1 MARTKT
7 TSPLNDSTPV
17 AHSQPPPQTAVDESN
32 SSPLN
37 ETPVHTIL
45 PDEIIPITKPS
56 KISKTSKPK
65 AKKEVIKPKA
75 TRKSSRI
82 MSGSSSSK
90 TKTVSHIDLTESVEK
105 DDSDETLSEF
115 MKASK
120 AESKKKIKGKT
131 QAIESTPTS
140 ETSEKNSTSSE
151 GEEEKEATP
160 PKHGKGKDVKL
171 IASLIKAEKEA
182 KQSQRPV
189 SKAKYFDFADL
200 KKKNWNLRE
209 YPDSQEWSNFVS
221 LQDLTFENLVR
232 EFYSSMK
239 IKEKNKEKTLITTV
253 KGVEIKITKE
263 FLSKALRIPD
273 EGNELFFP
281 SWFHEMKVS
290 RNKLIVEYTKPDLP
304 FNSTNLKDVPK
315 ILHNMIRHTLLPRSG
330 TFEAVT
336 DTDLCIMYH
345 LITKKKLNLCYI
357 ILQHMI
363 DSCMNPKQSNAAL
376 AYGMHITPI
385 LRAAKIDLEGEA
397 GDYTFMRF
405 TSKTLAQLHI
415 TTSNMPTPV
424 SSEATGSV
432 KRHSE
437 QKDKKSRKKR
447 KLEKVRNLSSI
458 QREEEAKTSEKEVSN
473 EDIADSPPKDGEPSA
488 VNLFQE
494 VAERAREILQQNA
507 EDQNVEDSQ
516 KDDEITGH
524 DMMQEEVASHEKE
537 EQPTQDALKTA
548 ATTEDELQ
556 KVDSN
561 SADVVQNVTISP
573 TEQLQKVVDAVEEAS
588 QEDDQDMHDV
598 AEILVSQRIGE
609 GHDEMDSQEIE
620 QAENQSGF
628 DLNVEDPSSDL
639 NVYQDAQL
647 HNNEEVL
654 QETHEMIQEI
664 EENPAIIVQ
673 NVQTSAAAEP
683 SFPQ

>member
-1 MARTKT
+1 MARTKI
-7 TSPLNDSTPV
+7 TSPLSEDDSTPV
-17 AHSQPPPQTAVDESN
+17 ARSQSPTQTVVDKSN

-37 ETPVHTIL
+37 ETPVHAIL
-45 PDEIIPITKPS
+45 PNEIIPITEPS
-56 KISKTSKPK
+56 KITKTSKPK
-65 AKKEVIKPKA
+65 VKKEVIKPKV

-90 TKTVSHIDLTESVEK
+90 TKIVSHIDLTESVEK
-105 DDSDETLSEF
+105 DDGDETLSEF

-120 AESKKKIKGKT
+120 AKSKKKIKGKT
-131 QAIESTPTS
+131 QLIETPPVS
-140 ETSEKNSTSSE
+140 ETSEKDSTSSE
-151 GEEEKEATP
+151 REEEKEATS
-160 PKHGKGKDVKL
+160 PKLGKGKDVKL
-171 IASLIKAEKEA
+171 IASLMKVEKEA

-200 KKKNWNLRE
+200 KKKNWNLRD
-209 YPDSQEWSNFVS
+209 YTDSQELSNFVS
-221 LQDLTFENLVR
+221 LQYLTSENLVR
-232 EFYSSMK
+232 EFYSSMRIMEK
-239 IKEKNKEKTLITTV
+239 KKEKILTTTI

-263 FLSKALRIPD
+263 FLSKALRIPN

-281 SWFHEMKVS
+281 NWFHEMKVS
-290 RNKLIVEYTKPDLP
+290 CNKLIIEYTKPDLP

-363 DSCMNPKQSNAAL
+363 DSCMNPKQSNVAL

-397 GDYTFMRF
+397 GGYTFMRF

-415 TTSNMPTPV
+415 TTSNMPTLM

-432 KRHSE
+432 KRHSN
-437 QKDKKSRKKR
+437 QKVKKLRNKR
-447 KLEKVRNLSSI
+447 KLENVRNLSSI
-458 QREEEAKTSEKEVSN
+458 QREEEAKTPEKEVSDN
-473 EDIADSPPKDGEPSA
+473 DIADSPPKDGEPTA
-488 VNLFQE
+488 VDLFQE

-537 EQPTQDALKTA
+537 E
-548 ATTEDELQ
+548 
-556 KVDSN
+556 
-561 SADVVQNVTISP
+561 
-573 TEQLQKVVDAVEEAS
+573 
-588 QEDDQDMHDV
+588 
-598 AEILVSQRIGE
+598 
-609 GHDEMDSQEIE
+609 
-620 QAENQSGF
+620 
-628 DLNVEDPSSDL
+628 
-639 NVYQDAQL
+639 
-647 HNNEEVL
+647 
-654 QETHEMIQEI
+654 
-664 EENPAIIVQ
+664 
-673 NVQTSAAAEP
+673 
-683 SFPQ
+683 

>member
-1 MARTKT
+1 M
-7 TSPLNDSTPV
+7 
-17 AHSQPPPQTAVDESN
+17 
-32 SSPLN
+32 
-37 ETPVHTIL
+37 
-45 PDEIIPITKPS
+45 
-56 KISKTSKPK
+56 
-65 AKKEVIKPKA
+65 
-75 TRKSSRI
+75 
-82 MSGSSSSK
+82 M
-90 TKTVSHIDLTESVEK
+90 
-105 DDSDETLSEF
+105 
-115 MKASK
+115 
-120 AESKKKIKGKT
+120 
-131 QAIESTPTS
+131 
-140 ETSEKNSTSSE
+140 
-151 GEEEKEATP
+151 
-160 PKHGKGKDVKL
+160 
-171 IASLIKAEKEA
+171 
-182 KQSQRPV
+182 
-189 SKAKYFDFADL
+189 
-200 KKKNWNLRE
+200 
-209 YPDSQEWSNFVS
+209 
-221 LQDLTFENLVR
+221 
-232 EFYSSMK
+232 
-239 IKEKNKEKTLITTV
+239 
-253 KGVEIKITKE
+253 
-263 FLSKALRIPD
+263 
-273 EGNELFFP
+273 
-281 SWFHEMKVS
+281 VS

-516 KDDEITGH
+516 KEDEIAGH
-524 DMMQEEVASHEKE
+524 EIMEEEVASHEKE
-537 EQPTQDALKTA
+537 EEPTQDALKTA
-548 ATTEDELQ
+548 PTAEDGLQ

-561 SADVVQNVTISP
+561 NAEVVQNVTTSP
-573 TEQLQKVVDAVEEAS
+573 TEQLQKVGNAIEEIS
-588 QEDDQDMHDV
+588 QEDDQEMHDV
-598 AEILVSQRIGE
+598 AEILVSQRMSE
-609 GHDEMDSQEIE
+609 RHNEMDPQEFE

-628 DLNVEDPSSDL
+628 DLNIEDPSSDL

-647 HNNEEVL
+647 DNTEEVF
-654 QETHEMIQEI
+654 QETHEMTQEI
-664 EENPAIIVQ
+664 QENPAVIVQ

-683 SFPQ
+683 SFPQVNEISADPIPQASGSLPSVEVLLMAQQTPQQNQNLNFSTSTMESEAGKFLVSPLPTPSVLPSPPHVTNKNTGKLPNFPDLFESLDTFVTKEGPPKENVEASAPATSAKPSRAEKLASRALRVSTKTHKIACVLADWTVKVHAPGLALTPPVFEDPSVFDSEPSSDSGDSTP